1 MVDDIIFAVSVDLLP
16 LNFNLLA
23 VSYVFIIQIVVVFH
37 LRLLALLI
45 ALLVLGV
52 GVAFLAKKVL
62 DLVVSAIFG

>member
-52 GVAFLAKKVL
+52 GVAFLAKKAHVGIYVL
-62 DLVVSAIFG
+62 TE